1 MNVTIQQAVKAHQEG
16 RLEEAEQLYRS
27 ILENQP
33 TNLDANNNLGV
44 LLFKLGRLDEA
55 EISHKKVLELKSNF
69 SSFSSVALKL
79 L

>member
-1 MNVTIQQAVKAHQEG
+1 MKLNINLLLDEAIKAHQQG

-55 EISHKKVLELKSNF
+55 EISHKKVLELKS
-69 SSFSSVALKL
+69 KL
-79 L
+79 E